1 VTGAIL
7 KISKIALIY
16 GIAAGILGGLFNN
29 ILASANTGLLMT
41 YMELAASFFYAAV
54 VAFVFGLRAK
64 EWKELKL
71 NYIFW
76 VVVDGFSVVGNIIFF
91 TILPVEIAI
100 MNLVVYGIS
109 LALLVTCFFK
119 QQKGA

>member
-1 VTGAIL
+1 VTGEIL

-16 GIAAGILGGLFNN
+16 GIVAGILGGIFNN

-71 NYIFW
+71 SYIFW

-119 QQKGA
+119 QQ